1 MRHLKVYEKFEY
13 SQKIK
18 DKITQYNWEEGQV
31 KYTVAVSRS
40 KNPLSEEYEYTT
52 NRIELAVQAL
62 EHQNRFWDEQTY
74 CIFETKTRV
83 LSQEEIDLI
92 LNTKKYNL

>member
-1 MRHLKVYEKFEY
+1 MNHLKMYESFEY

-18 DKITQYNWEEGQV
+18 DQIKKNNWENGIV
-31 KYTVAVSRS
+31 KYIIARPTDKDPQLGELNTTDFNKAVEQL
-40 KNPLSEEYEYTT
+40 NWLNAEYEG
-52 NRIELAVQAL
+52 
-62 EHQNRFWDEQTY
+62 DQTY

-83 LSQEEIDLI
+83 LSQEEIDFQ